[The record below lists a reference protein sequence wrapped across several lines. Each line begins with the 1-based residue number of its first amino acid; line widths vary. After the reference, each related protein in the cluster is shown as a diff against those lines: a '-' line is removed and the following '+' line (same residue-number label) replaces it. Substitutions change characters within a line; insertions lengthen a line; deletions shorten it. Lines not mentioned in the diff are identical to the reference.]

1 MIKILSPLLI
11 LFAAILWGTAG
22 TAQALA
28 PSEAHPI
35 SIGAVRLFIGGG
47 FLLMLVLAT
56 RRLRLNEI
64 PYKIVIGAALCMALF
79 QPFFFSAVSLTGVA
93 IGTVVAIGSSPVL
106 AGLIEMIILRKKPS
120 KTWWI
125 STLLSVVGVILL
137 FSNQGTT
144 QVDPRGI
151 LLALGAGLSF
161 ASYTII
167 NKKVVSSIP
176 ALPAVAVVFT
186 ISGLMLS
193 PFLFIFNATW
203 VFTSDGL
210 ITGLYLGVIVTGIAY
225 FMFARG
231 LANVDSSTAVTLS
244 LAEPL
249 TATMLG
255 VFMLGEAMSPLS
267 WLGLILVL
275 LGIGVLILSSVKKS
289 KRLEAEY
296 SNV

>member
-11 LFAAILWGTAG
+11 LLAAILWGTAG

-47 FLLMLVLAT
+47 FLLILVLAT
-56 RRLRLNEI
+56 RRLRIKEI
-64 PYKIVIGAALCMALF
+64 PFKIVIGAALCMALF

-120 KTWWI
+120 KIWWI
-125 STLLSVVGVILL
+125 STLFSVVGVILL
-137 FSNQGTT
+137 FSNQTT
-144 QVDPRGI
+144 AQADPRGI

-225 FMFARG
+225 FMFAKG

-255 VFMLGEAMSPLS
+255 VFLLGEAMSLLS
-267 WLGLILVL
+267 WIGLILVL

-289 KRLEAEY
+289 KRIEAEY
-296 SNV
+296 SGV

>member
-64 PYKIVIGAALCMALF
+64 PYKIVLGAALCMALF

-125 STLLSVVGVILL
+125 STLLSVFGVILL

-255 VFMLGEAMSPLS
+255 VFMLGEAMSLLS

>member
-249 TATMLG
+249 TATILG
-255 VFMLGEAMSPLS
+255 VFMLGEAMSPIS

>member
-64 PYKIVIGAALCMALF
+64 PYKIVLGAALCMALF
-79 QPFFFSAVSLTGVA
+79 QPFFFTAVSLTGVA

-125 STLLSVVGVILL
+125 STLLSVFGVILL

-210 ITGLYLGVIVTGIAY
+210 ITGFYLGVIVTGIAY

-255 VFMLGEAMSPLS
+255 VFMLGEAMSLLS

>member
-11 LFAAILWGTAG
+11 LLAAILWGTAG

-47 FLLMLVLAT
+47 FLLILVLAT
-56 RRLRLNEI
+56 SRLRIKEI
-64 PYKIVIGAALCMALF
+64 PFKIVIGAALCMALF

-120 KTWWI
+120 KIWWI
-125 STLLSVVGVILL
+125 STLFSVVGVILL
-137 FSNQGTT
+137 FSNQTT
-144 QVDPRGI
+144 AQADPRGI

-225 FMFARG
+225 FMFAKG

-255 VFMLGEAMSPLS
+255 VFLLGEAMSLLS
-267 WLGLILVL
+267 WIGLILVL

-289 KRLEAEY
+289 KRIEAEY
-296 SNV
+296 SGV

>member
-1 MIKILSPLLI
+1 MLI
-11 LFAAILWGTAG
+11 LLAAILWGTAG

-47 FLLMLVLAT
+47 FLLILVLAT
-56 RRLRLNEI
+56 SRLRIKEI
-64 PYKIVIGAALCMALF
+64 PFKIVIGAALCMALF

-120 KTWWI
+120 KIWWI
-125 STLLSVVGVILL
+125 STLFSVVGVILL
-137 FSNQGTT
+137 FSNQTT
-144 QVDPRGI
+144 AQADPRGI

-225 FMFARG
+225 FMFAKG

-255 VFMLGEAMSPLS
+255 VFLLGEAMSLLS
-267 WLGLILVL
+267 WIGLILVL

-289 KRLEAEY
+289 KRIEAEY
-296 SNV
+296 SGV